1 VNPREF
7 INAVIDLIRRAPA
20 GGPFHDPVISNVD
33 YGMGGG
39 TFTIETHGPHMSD
52 HSRYLVTFTRLS

>member
-20 GGPFHDPVISNVD
+20 GGPVISNVD